1 MHLTTIDYMTVSGL
15 YQFPNIGQHKL
26 IMFGLADCNN
36 FFVSCERVFQP
47 ALQRRP
53 VIVLSNNDGCAVAL
67 SNEAK
72 ALGFKRGDPYFK
84 IKADCDRHGVAVLSG
99 NHRLYNDM
107 SERVMATLRALSSD
121 DIEVYSVDE
130 AFIDLDPA
138 LGDLG
143 EYGRYVVDTV
153 RRYTGIP
160 ISLGI
165 ANTKTLAKVAARFAK
180 KYAGYAGACLMD
192 TPEKVEKALS
202 MTPIGD
208 VWGIGRRHRVRL
220 SERGIDTALQFAS
233 MEADAVK
240 RMMSI
245 TGLRT
250 WQELHGQPV
259 IEQELTP
266 PERQTLTASRS
277 FAHDIHTFEDLRQA
291 MSAFASIVGR
301 KLRERSLM
309 AEELTAFLATNRFHD
324 REPQY
329 FNSVSVRL
337 PEATD
342 YTPAIAETAV
352 AAIKRIYRDGYGYK
366 KAGITLSR
374 LVDTRTRQ
382 LNLFTNAEADAKR
395 RRLME
400 AVDRI
405 NSASASERDRVR
417 IASMGAGLSDLTRRE
432 HNSRLYTTR
441 LVDIIKVNT
450 ELS

>member
-1 MHLTTIDYMTVSGL
+1 MI
-15 YQFPNIGQHKL
+15 
-26 IMFGLADCNN
+26 GLADCNN

-47 ALQRRP
+47 ALQGRP

-84 IKADCDRHGVAVLSG
+84 IRTECDRHGVAVLSG
-99 NHRLYNDM
+99 NHRLYSDM
-107 SERVMATLRALSSD
+107 SDRVMATLRALSSGD
-121 DIEVYSVDE
+121 TEVYSVDE
-130 AFIDLDPA
+130 AFIYLDPG

-153 RRYTGIP
+153 RRHTGIP

-192 TPEKVEKALS
+192 TPYKVEKALD

-208 VWGIGRRHRVRL
+208 VWGIGRRHRVKL
-220 SERGIDTALQFAS
+220 CDRGINTALQFAS
-233 MEADAVK
+233 LEADAV
-240 RMMSI
+240 RRLMGI

-250 WQELHGQPV
+250 WQELHGEAV
-259 IEQELTP
+259 IRQELTP

-277 FAHDIHTFEDLRQA
+277 FARDIYSSEEMRQA

-301 KLRERSLM
+301 KLRERKLM
-309 AEELTAFLATNRFHD
+309 AEELKVFLATNRFHD
-324 REPQY
+324 QAPQY
-329 FNSVSVRL
+329 FNSVSVHL

-342 YTPAIAETAV
+342 YTPAIAHAAATAMES
-352 AAIKRIYRDGYGYK
+352 IYRDGYGYK

-374 LVDTRTRQ
+374 LVDTRHRQ
-382 LNLFTNAEADAKR
+382 LNLFTDTETDAKR

-417 IASMGAGLSDLTRRE
+417 IASMGDGLTDLTRRE
-432 HNSRLYTTR
+432 HDSRLYTTR
-441 LVDIIKVNT
+441 LVDIIEVNT

>member
-1 MHLTTIDYMTVSGL
+1 MI
-15 YQFPNIGQHKL
+15 
-26 IMFGLADCNN
+26 GLADCNN

-84 IKADCDRHGVAVLSG
+84 IKAECDRHNVAVLSG
-99 NHRLYNDM
+99 NHRLYSDM
-107 SERVMATLRALSSD
+107 SERVMATLRALSSG

-130 AFIDLDPA
+130 AFIALDPS
-138 LGDLG
+138 LGDLS

-153 RRYTGIP
+153 RRHTGIP

-165 ANTKTLAKVAARFAK
+165 ADTKTLAKIAARFAK

-192 TPEKVEKALS
+192 TPEKVQKALS
-202 MTPIGD
+202 LTAVGD
-208 VWGIGRRHRVRL
+208 VWGIGRRHRVKL
-220 SERGIDTALQFAS
+220 LDRGIDTALKFAS
-233 MEADAVK
+233 LPPESVR

-250 WQELHGQPV
+250 WQELHGEAV

-266 PERQTLTASRS
+266 PERQTITASRS
-277 FAHDIHTFEDLRQA
+277 FARDIHTFDELRPA
-291 MSAFASIVGR
+291 LSAFASIIGR
-301 KLRERSLM
+301 KLRERKLM
-309 AEELTAFLATNRFHD
+309 AGEITVFLATNRFHE

-329 FNSVSVRL
+329 FNSVSLRL
-337 PEATD
+337 PDVTD
-342 YTPAIAETAV
+342 YTPAIAE
-352 AAIKRIYRDGYGYK
+352 AAIAAMEHIYRDGYGYK

-374 LVDTRTRQ
+374 LVDSRSRQ
-382 LNLFTNAEADAKR
+382 LSLFTDAEAEAKR

-405 NSASASERDRVR
+405 NSASASSRDRVR
-417 IASMGAGLSDLTRRE
+417 IASMGAGLSDMTRRE
-432 HNSRLYTTR
+432 HDSRLYTTR
-441 LVDIIKVNT
+441 LVDIIEVNT